1 MRSVQKLKRTRSL
14 ARALSPLLL
23 LSSLAVCSGDKEGED
38 PPETPETAV
47 LGLLVVDLATG
58 QPVHG
63 ECELVDNE
71 GYSLDP
77 PVFLT
82 TDTDGVCELFDVD
95 PAQRYSIWFTAPG
108 YMDHYVMNLSII
120 PSPDPNTYYYWLMNG
135 ISTEARD
142 LYAEQLGM
150 EADPERGHV
159 IGSAN
164 YFTSDP
170 TDESHSAAIGCV
182 TISSDPGVSP
192 IYNNESNQPDPAL
205 TATDYFRGS
214 FEMLNLEPVE
224 HTITATV
231 GGRSESMTVSSIWP
245 NSITVLMFEFQES
258 EHGTLDMIESCY

>member
-23 LSSLAVCSGDKEGED
+23 LSSLAVCSGDKD
-38 PPETPETAV
+38 PPETPTDGV
-47 LGLLVVDLATG
+47 LALLVVDLATG

-77 PVFLT
+77 PVFLA

-95 PAQRYSIWFTAPG
+95 PTQRYSIWFTAPG

-192 IYNNESNQPDPAL
+192 IYNNEFNEPDPAL
-205 TATDYFRGS
+205 TATDYYRGS